1 MRMPLNSR
9 IEMEISQ
16 DVPDAIR
23 SFPVERE
30 VEHCGRRMAVSPFE
44 FYADC
49 PQCGVRIKL
58 RSLSGVTE
66 IEDVFDAV
74 FEWMSDPNARRV
86 AEQRRLAI
94 EADRDDEGS

>member
-1 MRMPLNSR
+1 MALESR
-9 IEMEISQ
+9 FDIEISQ
-16 DVPDAIR
+16 DLLAAIR

-30 VEHCGRRMAVSPFE
+30 VEHCGERMSVSPFD

-49 PQCGVRIKL
+49 PRCGVRLKL
-58 RSLSGVTE
+58 RSLSAVTE
-66 IEDVFDAV
+66 IADVFDAV

-86 AEQRRLAI
+86 ADERRLAI